1 MPCIPIPAQCGSG
14 PFGGNA
20 IEIRPGVNADHINWL
35 SDTHAGVHC
44 KPIPALLIRSFRG
57 ATAYG
62 WLKGN
67 TAITPLLTHWSY
79 CSLVLSHRFKVN
91 LISMHFIDSDYLN
104 SMYTHTC
111 LLWIRSLDGQYYIK
125 STRYHIINDTIL
137 FSGNKWFII
146 WRKYK
151 YPQIRWLIYSY
162 TPIQFFIT

>member
-1 MPCIPIPAQCGSG
+1 MVVFSIKLTRVQGKQGNLYTCRRPLVIRMPCIPIPAQCGSG

-67 TAITPLLTHWSY
+67 TAVTPLLTHWSY

-91 LISMHFIDSDYLN
+91 LISMHFIVIIS
-104 SMYTHTC
+104 
-111 LLWIRSLDGQYYIK
+111 IRCIPIPACCESGPWMG
-125 STRYHIINDTIL
+125 NTI
-137 FSGNKWFII
+137 
-146 WRKYK
+146 
-151 YPQIRWLIYSY
+151 
-162 TPIQFFIT
+162 